1 MPCAEIIQREKG
13 TQMMAVGVIED
24 GSQVETILQGGQAG
38 RIWTGREALADP
50 YWTLHTETVPE
61 GRQGIHSYFGFYND
75 DRLHQALKYRT
86 PAEVYFQRAS

>member
-24 GSQVETILQGGQAG
+24 GSQVETILQGGRAG

-50 YWTLHTETVPE
+50 YWALYTETVPA
-61 GRQGIHSYFGFYND
+61 GRQGIHS
-75 DRLHQALKYRT
+75 
-86 PAEVYFQRAS
+86 